1 MQPLERER
9 AYTEHC
15 NRFLLFN
22 SGQQTRLQNM
32 FSKLGW
38 EVSALLTMEEIRTSI
53 FKEKESK
60 K

>member
-1 MQPLERER
+1 MQPLEKES
-9 AYTEHC
+9 AYTELC

-22 SGQQTRLQNM
+22 SVQQTRLQNM
-32 FSKLGW
+32 LSKLGW

-60 K
+60 T

>member
-15 NRFLLFN
+15 NRFSLFN